1 MYGFNLKTLIF
12 ILGDLSSFTRF
23 SDNLNNNLEVKVTK
37 ILTLRFLIDLEKKNK
52 KKTCVTSFS
61 SYCVHKVGCPW
72 CPAPTQPAEWGQ
84 FIKIKILKKLSLLK
98 KKEGSSCWAPI
109 YLPAAHNLLNFHR
122 KILGQDIR
130 CPPYQTPVDTEY
142 GHYNRSRIKESSVCW
157 RHSSK
162 RKTYKYLF
170 LGCLCLLDSV

>member
-1 MYGFNLKTLIF
+1 MHVWFQFESPNFHLSWF
-12 ILGDLSSFTRF
+12 IVFTRF

-37 ILTLRFLIDLEKKNK
+37 ILTLRILIDAPIISIWKKPY
-52 KKTCVTSFS
+52 VTSFS

-72 CPAPTQPAEWGQ
+72 CPAPIQPAEWWQ

-98 KKEGSSCWAPI
+98 KKRKEGSSCWAPI

-130 CPPYQTPVDTEY
+130 GPPYQTPVDTEY
-142 GHYNRSRIKESSVCW
+142 GHYNRNRIKELNLL
-157 RHSSK
+157 
-162 RKTYKYLF
+162 KTF
-170 LGCLCLLDSV
+170 V